1 MVAMASTWLPTVISV
16 AFIGEGIW
24 RMVASGEATNA
35 AEKATAV
42 FNFVNFLIFGL
53 LGLSC
58 VCWPFLSKWF
68 QRKQECEE
76 GDSSASGGRG
86 ASSSPPGP
94 TGTTGS
100 RLDVIVDEAGKAP
113 AAPGAVHA
121 PEPQA
126 GPKRI
131 TYLTNLK
138 TFLTFIVVA
147 HHAAGQWYNSSAGGI
162 GISRQPPYDIGISY
176 GGYESPSFTIVAAF
190 FQNCNQMYDPPPSP
204 PPPPPP
210 LPAWRDPLTPA
221 VARAHTQVLYV
232 YVFFGATSSPSPPP
246 SPLPL
251 PRLPG
256 VVH

>member
-1 MVAMASTWLPTVISV
+1 MVAMTSTWLPTVISV

-162 GISRQPPYDIGISY
+162 GTHHLLVGSG
-176 GGYESPSFTIVAAF
+176 FTIVADF
-190 FQNCNQMYDPPPSP
+190 FQNCNQMYDPSPSP
-204 PPPPPP
+204 PPPPPA
-210 LPAWRDPLTPA
+210 LACLA
-221 VARAHTQVLYV
+221 
-232 YVFFGATSSPSPPP
+232 
-246 SPLPL
+246 
-251 PRLPG
+251 
-256 VVH
+256 